1 MEKETQQEEKKQKA
15 LKDLCKKYLCNSLA
29 ISVFLSFTLNFIIE
43 CLGRKSI
50 GAALSYMVESPLI
63 FLYNFF
69 IIFLTMSIALLVKR
83 RVFVYALVS
92 TIWLALG
99 ITNGVMLGYRVTP
112 FTAVDITLLQGG
124 MNIIRKY
131 MSVTQII
138 LLVIGF
144 VVAAV
149 LFTLLFIYGPKTKKE
164 IKFVRNFI
172 TILVLCV
179 CFFGLS
185 KYCLAKGMI
194 STKFGNIAF
203 AYLDYGVPYC
213 FTITMIDTGID
224 EPENYSEEEVLK
236 LKTELDKT
244 TTSQKAKKA
253 NIIFIQL
260 ESLFDPTLVKGLE
273 LSKDPIPNLRKLY
286 KNYSSGYLNVPSVGA
301 GTANT
306 EFEAISG
313 MSIRQFGAG
322 EYPYKTILRKK
333 TCESTAYDLKNLGY
347 TTHAIHNN
355 TASFY
360 GRNEV
365 FPNLGFDT
373 FTPVEFMCTGERTQN
388 GWVKDKVLTEYIMD
402 CLRSSKK
409 QDYIYA
415 ISVQGHGSY
424 PTVRS
429 EETPNITVFGENF
442 TEEQLAGIEYYVNQ
456 INEMDQFVGELI
468 KNLTAYGE
476 DTVLVMYG
484 DHLPSLGFTEED
496 MKNNSLY
503 QTEYVIWDNIGLK
516 KKNQTLYSYQIAAE
530 VMNRLG
536 IHEGNIAKLHQKM
549 RNTSDYL
556 ERLRML
562 SYDILYGE
570 NYLYN
575 GVTFAATDMQMGI
588 KHPKIYNVFANGSGI
603 YVTGEN
609 LTEKTKV
616 YVNGEKV
623 PVEYSGRRMLRLDI
637 EEIKTGDI
645 VTLKLAGGRK
655 TVLFVS
661 DEFVV
666 NVDDDATIDEES

>member
-1 MEKETQQEEKKQKA
+1 MEKETQQEEKKQNA

-164 IKFVRNFI
+164 VKFVRNFI

-429 EETPNITVFGENF
+429 EETSNITVSGENF

-645 VTLKLAGGRK
+645 VTLKLTGGRK

-666 NVDDDATIDEES
+666 NVDDATIDEES

>member
-172 TILVLCV
+172 TIIVLCV

-224 EPENYSEEEVLK
+224 EPQNYSEEEVLK
-236 LKTELDKT
+236 LKTELDQT
-244 TTSQKAKKA
+244 TTSKKAKKP

-273 LSKDPIPNLRKLY
+273 LSEDPIPNLRKLY

-429 EETPNITVFGENF
+429 EETPNITVSGENF

-645 VTLKLAGGRK
+645 VTLKLTGGRK